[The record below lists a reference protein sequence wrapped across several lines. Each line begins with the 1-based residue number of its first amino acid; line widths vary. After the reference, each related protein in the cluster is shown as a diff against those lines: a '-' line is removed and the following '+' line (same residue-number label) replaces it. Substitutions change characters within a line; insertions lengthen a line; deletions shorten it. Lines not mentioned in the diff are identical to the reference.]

1 MVVGGTE
8 RGLGFLTLPLSS
20 RESVLDRHE
29 GLLRDA
35 VEDSSVFGDLPLR
48 LQQYFDGEKVTFPY
62 KLDFSGAT
70 AFQEAVW
77 RETRSISYGEV
88 RSYAWLA
95 RQIGKPQACR
105 AVGWAL
111 ARNRL
116 PIIVPCHRVV
126 ASDGG
131 LGGFSGGL
139 WLKKRLLELEMDRQ

>member
-8 RGLGFLTLPLSS
+8 RGLRFLTLPRSY
-20 RESVLDRHE
+20 RESVLDGNE
-29 GLLRDA
+29 GLFRDA

-48 LQQYFDGEKVTFPY
+48 LQRYFDGEKVTFPDT
-62 KLDFSGAT
+62 LDFSEAT
-70 AFQEAVW
+70 AFQETVW
-77 RETRSISYGEV
+77 GETRSISYGEV
-88 RSYAWLA
+88 KSYSWLA

-105 AVGWAL
+105 AVGRAL

-139 WLKKRLLELEMDRQ
+139 WLKRRLLELEAGRL